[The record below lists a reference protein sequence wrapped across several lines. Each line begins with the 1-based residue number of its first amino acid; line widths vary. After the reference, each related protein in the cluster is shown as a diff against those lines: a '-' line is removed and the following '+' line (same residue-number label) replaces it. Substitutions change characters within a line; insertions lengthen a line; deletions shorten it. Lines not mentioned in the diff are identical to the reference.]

1 MEKLELPVVTA
12 VIPVHNHQQWV
23 AGAIDSI
30 THQDYPADKL
40 RIVVIDDGSRDDS
53 ARMVESTLESHSIR
67 QLPSGEREA
76 KGMTRH
82 RFLPLIMVSRQEA
95 LGPSSARNLGIQ
107 IGWDGTDIF
116 ALLDSDDEYDRL
128 KIRKSVDPFLA
139 SDKIGVVY
147 SDYDTLRP
155 DGLRIRQ
162 YKEPFSRDRL
172 VQECI
177 INCNSLVLREAFETC
192 GVFDENMRVAEDYD
206 MWMRITEK
214 YVAHHIAES
223 LVTIRVG
230 EHSSSAQV
238 PTEIWQRN
246 WQRVMSKAEARF
258 RNA

>member
-1 MEKLELPVVTA
+1 MEQLELPVVTV

-23 AGAIDSI
+23 AGAIESV

-40 RIVVIDDGSRDDS
+40 RIVVIDDGSQDGS
-53 ARMVESTLESHSIR
+53 ADMVRAQLESHRIR
-67 QLPSGEREA
+67 ELPGSQRET

-82 RFLPLIMVSRQEA
+82 RFLPLIMVSRSVAE
-95 LGPSSARNLGIQ
+95 GPSSARNLGIQ

-116 ALLDSDDEYDRL
+116 GLLDSDDEYDRL
-128 KIRKSVDPFLA
+128 KIRKSVNPFLV

-177 INCNSLVLREAFETC
+177 INCNSLVLKEAFEDC
-192 GVFDENMRVAEDYD
+192 GTFDPEMRVAEDYD
-206 MWMRITEK
+206 LWMRISEK
-214 YVAHHIAES
+214 YVCHHLAES

-238 PTEIWQRN
+238 PTEIWRRN
-246 WQRVMSKAEARF
+246 WQRVMSKAEERF